1 MALEIMNFNFPSTK
15 GNLEAQASLTRSSF
29 RSGKKLSSELSEK
42 GNCFAKNS
50 LLKVVVETN
59 QTAHSSTVSSCCA
72 KQSC

>member
-42 GNCFAKNS
+42 GNCFAKKII
-50 LLKVVVETN
+50 LFKVIVVVVVVQLTN
-59 QTAHSSTVSSCCA
+59 IS
-72 KQSC
+72 